1 MQVPAGQRLAIMG
14 VIILCFSIAEMVFG
28 MGMNSV
34 TLVADGCHNL
44 ADAGGFGIAVF
55 ANWAQANARDEKK
68 GERIGLIG
76 GFTNCSVT
84 MILTFCAGFEACC
97 RLFVAPHVYED
108 PHIGPL
114 YFVCAVCGICING
127 FGALFLGGHGHSH
140 GGVPCKSHSSPTP
153 TLSDVA
159 AGADQETALLGH
171 GHSHGHGHGHSHGHS
186 HGGEPCSGHGGF
198 QEADRHGEGEHAKGQ
213 GPEAFDVNVYAMWLH
228 TLQDAVGSFIVLI
241 CGLIVVYSGWPNAGK
256 ADAIG
261 GLIVCVLVWL
271 TSLPVWW
278 QCLNGLMHG
287 A

>member
-1 MQVPAGQRLAIMG
+1 MG

-108 PHIGPL
+108 PHIGYSLLWPAPRPL
-114 YFVCAVCGICING
+114 LLSSSSPHLLPPATAPIISAPFILNLDIAPVELNSSIRLTCAVCRVC
-127 FGALFLGGHGHSH
+127 
-140 GGVPCKSHSSPTP
+140 
-153 TLSDVA
+153 LSRWRYW
-159 AGADQETALLGH
+159 T
-171 GHSHGHGHGHSHGHS
+171 
-186 HGGEPCSGHGGF
+186 
-198 QEADRHGEGEHAKGQ
+198 
-213 GPEAFDVNVYAMWLH
+213 Y
-228 TLQDAVGSFIVLI
+228 
-241 CGLIVVYSGWPNAGK
+241 
-256 ADAIG
+256 
-261 GLIVCVLVWL
+261 
-271 TSLPVWW
+271 
-278 QCLNGLMHG
+278 
-287 A
+287 